1 MILDL
6 QKLWSVLNFITEQE
20 YLIKEKDIYPNLLG
34 LNSNYYKQDFNHF
47 LEHYSFSI
55 YDNEICIFNDDKVPY
70 EDFTNSDFSYIP
82 VYLLD
87 YNKDKIKEWIDNEL
101 KLHLINEEEN
111 KEKEKQNIKQQIKNL
126 QKRLKTL

>member
-6 QKLWSVLNFITEQE
+6 QKIWNILNFITEQE
-20 YLIKEKDIYPNLLG
+20 YLINKRDIYPNLLG

-55 YDNEICIFNDDKVPY
+55 RNNEICIFNDDQVHY

-87 YNKDKIKEWIDNEL
+87 CNKDKIKEWIDNEL
-101 KLHLINEEEN
+101 KSHLISEEEN
-111 KEKEKQNIKQQIKNL
+111 KEREKENLKNQIKIL
-126 QKRLKTL
+126 TERLEKL

>member
-1 MILDL
+1 MKLDL
-6 QKLWSVLNFITEQE
+6 QKIWNILNFITEQE
-20 YLIKEKDIYPNLLG
+20 YLINEKDIYPNLLG
-34 LNSNYYKQDFNHF
+34 LNSSYYEQGFNHF

-55 YDNEICIFNDDKVPY
+55 RNNEICVFNDDQVPY

-87 YNKDKIKEWIDNEL
+87 CNKDKIKEWIDNEL

-111 KEKEKQNIKQQIKNL
+111 KEKEKENLKNQIKTL
-126 QKRLKTL
+126 TERLEKL